1 MDAAVPANLAA
12 FSAQVLC
19 LALGAGLLP
28 LALRVDAPEV
38 RYTYWRA
45 TLALCVVLPWVQTRR
60 TPAPVSSGITTAD
73 ATAVTT
79 SVGLAM
85 PAPAT
90 VNWTETLLVVLA
102 AGVVVRLAWL
112 AVGLVRLR
120 RLRRA
125 GDPAPAGDHAALQ
138 ERLGTDADVRYV
150 TGLAQ
155 PVTFGLW
162 RAMVLLPAALPTQP
176 AAIRE
181 AVLAHELLHV
191 ARRDWAWVLAEEA
204 ARAVFWF
211 HPAMWWLISRVQLAR
226 EEIVDALAVAHTGRR
241 KAYIEALLV
250 FADGPPL
257 APAPAFARRRHLF
270 RRMVLISKEH
280 VMTSRRLVASTA
292 AMVIAI
298 AVGGWYAVSAFPLL
312 APGAAQVLRQ
322 DVGPLEQAANPIG
335 PENPVPRRLHD
346 VPIEYPPEAAA
357 ANAWLRI
364 TLRLVIDASG
374 TVAEARLR
382 ALSLKTDELTLNFDR
397 VTADFDRVLENF
409 TTRARP
415 GAAPE
420 RSGAAV
426 RPMIHA
432 AVNAAIAAAQQW
444 RYDSP
449 ARPPVALDATFF
461 FAPGIPVSDTLAAAP
476 PPPPPPPSPPPAAPS
491 TPSAP
496 AGAARPGA
504 PPPPPPP
511 PPPPDPDGRKRLV
524 GVAIRVG
531 GNITPPPKTKDVRP
545 LYPPLALAANV
556 EGAVILELR
565 VEADGKVSD
574 ARVVQSIPLLDQAAT
589 DAAMQWQFQ
598 PVLLN
603 GVPTPVIMN
612 VTVDFRLM

>member
-1 MDAAVPANLAA
+1 MTTV
-12 FSAQVLC
+12 
-19 LALGAGLLP
+19 
-28 LALRVDAPEV
+28 
-38 RYTYWRA
+38 A
-45 TLALCVVLPWVQTRR
+45 T
-60 TPAPVSSGITTAD
+60 G
-73 ATAVTT
+73 
-79 SVGLAM
+79 VGLAM

-90 VNWTETLLVVLA
+90 VNWTGILLVVLA
-102 AGVVVRLAWL
+102 AGVLVRLSWL

-138 ERLGTDADVRYV
+138 ERLGTHADVRYV
-150 TGLAQ
+150 PDLAQ

-162 RAMVLLPAALPTQP
+162 RPVVLLPAALHAQP
-176 AAIRE
+176 GEIRE

-364 TLRLVIDASG
+364 TLRLVVDASG
-374 TVAEARLR
+374 TVAEARLQ
-382 ALSLKTDELTLNFDR
+382 AVSLKTDELTLNFNR

-409 TTRARP
+409 TTRMLAD
-415 GAAPE
+415 AAPE
-420 RSGAAV
+420 RSGVAV
-426 RPMIHA
+426 AVQPMIHA

-444 RYDSP
+444 RYESP
-449 ARPPVALDATFF
+449 ARPPVALDVTFF

-476 PPPPPPPSPPPAAPS
+476 PPPPPPPPPSPPPAASS

-496 AGAARPGA
+496 AGAARPGE
-504 PPPPPPP
+504 PPPPPP
-511 PPPPDPDGRKRLV
+511 PPPPDPADRKRHV

-531 GNITPPPKTKDVRP
+531 GHITPPPKTKDVRP

-556 EGAVILELR
+556 QGAVILELR

-589 DAAMQWQFQ
+589 DAALQWQFQ

-612 VTVDFRLM
+612 VTVDFRLP